1 MLKYKLNLAMVL
13 VWLIMGTSVGF
24 GADDS
29 FTPWGF
35 DSRPVSTTPSHA
47 MADSSACQKDISP
60 SSRVVMGALNFFS
73 EYISRV
79 DGDRC
84 PMYPTCAS
92 YSRKVIKKHGFFVG
106 IVMTADRLIHEGNEM
121 DYAPLVKTGKSVR
134 YYDPV
139 SWNDYWWYDRKENLD
154 K

>member
-1 MLKYKLNLAMVL
+1 MLKCILNIAVVL
-13 VWLIMGTSVGF
+13 VWLIMGASIGL
-24 GADDS
+24 GAGDS
-29 FTPWGF
+29 FEPWGF
-35 DSRPVSTTPSHA
+35 DSRPVSMMPSHA
-47 MADSSACQKDISP
+47 VTDSSVHQNDMSLA
-60 SSRVVMGALNFFS
+60 SRVVMGGLNFFS

-92 YSRKVIKKHGFFVG
+92 YSRQVIRKHGVFIG
-106 IVMTADRLIHEGNEM
+106 IAMTADRLIHEGNEM
-121 DYAPLVKTGKSVR
+121 DYAPLIKAGESVR

-139 SWNDYWWYDRKENLD
+139 SWNDYWWYTAESLD

>member
-1 MLKYKLNLAMVL
+1 MLKYILNIIIVIAWIVP
-13 VWLIMGTSVGF
+13 VTAIDVGA
-24 GADDS
+24 GDS
-29 FTPWGF
+29 FAPWKF
-35 DSRPVSTTPSHA
+35 DNQPVSITPSHSTA
-47 MADSSACQKDISP
+47 GSDVNQKEISL
-60 SSRVVMGALNFFS
+60 SSRVVMGGLNFFS

-92 YSRKVIKKHGFFVG
+92 YSRQVIRKHGFFMG
-106 IVMTADRLIHEGNEM
+106 IAMTADRLIHEGNEM
-121 DYAPLVKTGKSVR
+121 DYAPLVEVGESVR

>member
-1 MLKYKLNLAMVL
+1 MLILGASTAGSG
-13 VWLIMGTSVGF
+13 GTEPF
-24 GADDS
+24 E
-29 FTPWGF
+29 PWGF
-35 DSRPVSTTPSHA
+35 NGQSAPVRPVRYDRGVISL
-47 MADSSACQKDISP
+47 SA
-60 SSRVVMGALNFFS
+60 RAALAGINFFS

-92 YSRKVIKKHGFFVG
+92 YSRQAFKKHGFLTGV
-106 IVMTADRLIHEGNEM
+106 VMTADRLIHENTEM
-121 DYAPLVKTGKSVR
+121 ECAPLVKVGTSIR

-139 SWNDYWWYDRKENLD
+139 SNNDFWWYKREGLD

>member
-1 MLKYKLNLAMVL
+1 MLVL
-13 VWLIMGTSVGF
+13 
-24 GADDS
+24 GAATTGWGGAEP
-29 FTPWGF
+29 FEPWGF
-35 DSRPVSTTPSHA
+35 NGQSAPVRPVWH
-47 MADSSACQKDISP
+47 DRGVISLP
-60 SSRVVMGALNFFS
+60 ARAALAGINFFS

-92 YSRKVIKKHGFFVG
+92 YSRQAFKKHGFLTGV
-106 IVMTADRLIHEGNEM
+106 VMTADRLIHENTEM
-121 DYAPLVKTGKSVR
+121 ECAPLVKVGTSIR

-139 SWNDYWWYDRKENLD
+139 SNNDFWWYKREGLD

>member
-1 MLKYKLNLAMVL
+1 MLNIAVVL
-13 VWLIMGTSVGF
+13 VCLIMGTSIGL
-24 GADDS
+24 GAGDS
-29 FTPWGF
+29 FEPWGF
-35 DSRPVSTTPSHA
+35 GETKRKTVTRSDARQKNISLPSQA
-47 MADSSACQKDISP
+47 VMA
-60 SSRVVMGALNFFS
+60 GLNFFS
-73 EYISRV
+73 EYISKV

-92 YSRKVIKKHGFFVG
+92 YSRQVVRKHGFFMG

-121 DYAPLVKTGKSVR
+121 DYAPLVKVGNSVR

-139 SWNDYWWYDRKENLD
+139 NRNDYWWYNRESLD